1 MPEEQYMHKDIQDIH
16 SKDGRAPVRDLGQLS
31 GQAVMELDNVS
42 RSFNK
47 GTVQAVRDVSFKLHP
62 GEILGLIGVN
72 GAGKT
77 TTVKMCST
85 LLDPTSGQIHVAG
98 IDTHTS
104 PREARSHI
112 GLMLGGSGG
121 FYPRSTLKDNL
132 LFFADLAGVSS
143 RERQAEVRRTL
154 ELVSLGDMEN
164 RKAYELSRG
173 QRQRLHIARALLGS
187 PELLLL
193 DEPTTGLDPDIA
205 LKIRGLIRSV
215 ADSGVGILLTS
226 HSMEEAEELA
236 DRFVV
241 IDRGAVRVSGSLDDV
256 ARYADIS
263 RTTTFTFT
271 PSGSFGLDDISQL
284 VDNDGFIMH
293 RAVGSQ
299 WRVTVMW
306 HSAAAGR
313 VAQRCGAIA
322 SCASADDLLTR
333 PANLEDAFLAI
344 AEMGQSP
351 AVSAASSGERG

>member
-1 MPEEQYMHKDIQDIH
+1 
-16 SKDGRAPVRDLGQLS
+16 
-31 GQAVMELDNVS
+31 
-42 RSFNK
+42 
-47 GTVQAVRDVSFKLHP
+47 
-62 GEILGLIGVN
+62 
-72 GAGKT
+72 
-77 TTVKMCST
+77 
-85 LLDPTSGQIHVAG
+85 
-98 IDTHTS
+98 
-104 PREARSHI
+104 
-112 GLMLGGSGG
+112 
-121 FYPRSTLKDNL
+121 
-132 LFFADLAGVSS
+132 
-143 RERQAEVRRTL
+143 
-154 ELVSLGDMEN
+154 MEN

-193 DEPTTGLDPDIA
+193 DEPTTGLDPDIV

-271 PSGSFGLDDISQL
+271 PSGSFGLDDISRL